1 MVEWRGVGR
10 GFVYLTRQGGFEGRS
25 RGYQP
30 GVMSSASRGATE
42 SEKNNAKAP
51 AFCKMLESGQNS
63 EDMREIQGKRK
74 NQKGRKKVGKRHKS

>member
-1 MVEWRGVGR
+1 
-10 GFVYLTRQGGFEGRS
+10 
-25 RGYQP
+25 
-30 GVMSSASRGATE
+30 MSSASRGATE

-51 AFCKMLESGQNS
+51 AFCKMLESGQNW